1 MEFFKDKFKKILL
14 FLNSRKHLII
24 FLISIVPLLFIL
36 FKIINL
42 DLILGFS
49 EIVFLDSIFHILV
62 IISTIYTILFLP
74 TYPVFFIIFK
84 EKSFNFLEKLSL
96 TIVMNSVFYILM
108 GYIGY
113 IIGIPLTRFFFFF
126 SVVILFFLIIGY
138 ILLFEFKKNS
148 YLFFRSKEI
157 SPMKKENLNLISLY
171 NYLKNL
177 ISFKVVL
184 LILFLFLIC
193 ILNIVRVKNFIGT
206 DPWLHILNSRIITDI
221 NILPLE
227 GYHGTMGL
235 NIFGAVINF
244 FSGIDHILIPSYF
257 VFYTFFVSGLIFY
270 NICMRIFKN
279 QNLALFGVFLLEF
292 SSLGFS
298 VMMVQYWPSGSAL
311 IKCLMIFFLF
321 YVRLQN
327 FTKLER
333 PTKKGIFS
341 NIFFDY
347 VLITLIFISS
357 VLTHDVTTLF
367 FLLSFLWL
375 YLIYFLRDYRR
386 GFDFIFLCLLAM
398 LFIVFS
404 IFGIGE
410 GHYWFLIPLDI
421 SWYFLILSALGG
433 GLVLFIFI
441 WKIQKSISFTNGKF
455 ATTIKGE
462 TNIHYKKI
470 EDKII
475 IPLISS
481 SLFLTLII
489 LLIVNF
495 VWMNM
500 ELINILYVIEI
511 VMISS
516 FAIWGLIVFQNK
528 QRGKSLFIWGVGLLL
543 FLLVGLIFNFL
554 TLSNMIWQRILYLIP
569 PIIVIGFISYIYK
582 LIKLNSMRTFQKKFI
597 VLFIVIFSLF
607 TTYFYESKAFDVFT
621 IKEREINPI
630 QWYSNRTS
638 NKNVIITE
646 VGWSHAFKYYG
657 YLFDNTSEALHY
669 DENFYFLKYD
679 IDLFPPSNHYNE
691 SGVNI
696 LKEIKEIHDTD
707 VFILFADEYIIN
719 KGFDLFGRLNE
730 DELEEYYTLDYLNKI
745 CVSST
750 EDGREIPLYW
760 VI

>member
-1 MEFFKDKFKKILL
+1 MEIFINKFKNILL
-14 FLNSRKHLII
+14 FLYSRIHLIV
-24 FLISIVPLLFIL
+24 FLISTVSLLFIL

-42 DLILGFS
+42 NLILGFS
-49 EIVFLDSIFHILV
+49 EILVLDFIFHIFV
-62 IISTIYTILFLP
+62 TISTIYTILVLP

-84 EKSFNFLEKLSL
+84 EKAFNFLEKLSL

-108 GYIGY
+108 GYMGY

-138 ILLFEFKKNS
+138 VLIFEFKRNS
-148 YLFFRSKEI
+148 YLFFRSKDV
-157 SPMKKENLNLISLY
+157 SNLNKENLRIISLY

-177 ISFKVVL
+177 ISFNTFL
-184 LILFLFLIC
+184 LVLFLFLIC
-193 ILNIVRVKNFIGT
+193 ILNVVKVKNFIGT
-206 DPWLHILNSRIITDI
+206 DPWLHILNSTVITDLK
-221 NILPLE
+221 ILPLE
-227 GYHGTMGL
+227 EYHGTMGL
-235 NIFGAVINF
+235 NIFEAVIHF
-244 FSGIDHILIPSYF
+244 FSGIEHILFPSYF

-298 VMMVQYWPSGSAL
+298 TMMVQYWPSGSAL

-327 FTKLER
+327 FTKSER
-333 PTKKGIFS
+333 PTKKAIFS
-341 NIFFDY
+341 NMYFDY
-347 VLITLIFISS
+347 LLITIIFISS
-357 VLTHDVTTLF
+357 ILTHDVTTLF
-367 FLLSFLWL
+367 FLFSFLWL

-386 GFDFIFLCLLAM
+386 GFDFIFLCLLLG
-398 LFIVFS
+398 LFIVFA
-404 IFGIGE
+404 IFSIGE
-410 GHYWFLIPLDI
+410 GHYWFLVPLNI
-421 SWYFLILSALGG
+421 SWYYLILGILGG
-433 GLVLFIFI
+433 GLVLFII
-441 WKIQKSISFTNGKF
+441 LWKLWKSISFTNGKF
-455 ATTIKGE
+455 SATIKGE
-462 TNIHYKKI
+462 TNIHYKKL

-481 SLFLTLII
+481 GIFLSLII
-489 LLIVNF
+489 LLIVDNI
-495 VWMNM
+495 WMNI

-511 VMISS
+511 VMISC
-516 FAIWGLIVFQNK
+516 FAIWGLIVFQKK

-543 FLLVGLIFNFL
+543 FLLVGFIFNFL
-554 TLSNMIWQRILYLIP
+554 ALSNMIWQRILYLIP

-582 LIKLNSMRTFQKKFI
+582 LIKLNSIRTFQKKLV
-597 VLFIVIFSLF
+597 VLFIIIFSLF
-607 TTYFYESKAFDVFT
+607 TTYYYESQAFDVFT
-621 IKEREINPI
+621 LKEREISQI

-646 VGWSHAFKYYG
+646 VGWSQAFKYYG
-657 YLFDNTSEALHY
+657 YLFDNKSEALHY
-669 DENFYFLKYD
+669 NENFYFLKYD
-679 IDLFPPSNHYNE
+679 IDLFLPSNHYNE

-696 LKEIKEIHDTD
+696 LKEIKKNHDTD
-707 VFILFADEYIIN
+707 VFILFADDYIIN
-719 KGFDLFGRLNE
+719 KGFELFGRLSE
-730 DELEEYYTLDYLNKI
+730 EELEEYYTLDYLNKI